1 MNNFFIEFTKKLY
14 AKLVRVKKNRVL
26 FWDGTPNSG
35 SNIKILYKTFKENNK
50 EFESIYIT
58 RDQYISNLFKYITLV
73 ASSRIVVTSHGC
85 SKLKKSQT
93 YIEVWHGVPLK
104 KLGLPLGQRN
114 ITNGDKY
121 ISSSETYS
129 TILNA
134 CIGSTSEYYITGFP
148 RTDYFFRE
156 NNKVLEL
163 FEKLNLKEGNKKIVF
178 MPTFR
183 KALGRVESEIDREA
197 NVFGFDDASV
207 EEVNE
212 FLVSKNIEII
222 MKLHPAEE
230 NKYKDSIRDLSNI
243 RLITKDD
250 LLDNALDI
258 YEILRYSDGLIT
270 DYSSVYFDYLLLN
283 KPIVFL
289 DTDINEYSNN
299 RGFMLEPLDVWR
311 PGDSVNNYK
320 EFTKS
325 MISIAENNDT
335 NFSKR
340 ELVTN
345 MIFRFRDGN
354 SCQRI
359 NEIILEILKE
369 GE

>member
-1 MNNFFIEFTKKLY
+1 MNNFFIEFAKKLY
-14 AKLVRVKKNRVL
+14 ARLIKVKKNRIV

-35 SNIKILYKTFKENNK
+35 SNIKILYETFKENNK
-50 EFESIYIT
+50 EYDSIYIT

-73 ASSRIVVTSHGC
+73 ASARIVITSHGC

-104 KLGLPLGQRN
+104 KLGLPLGQGK
-114 ITNGDKY
+114 ITFADKY

-134 CIGSTSEYYITGFP
+134 CMGSESEYYITGFP
-148 RTDYFFRE
+148 RTDYFFRDNE
-156 NNKVLEL
+156 KVLEL
-163 FEKLNLKEGNKKIVF
+163 FKSLGLNDDNKKIVF

-183 KALGRVESEIDREA
+183 KALGRVESEIDRNT
-197 NVFGFDDASV
+197 NVFGFNDVSV
-207 EEVNE
+207 EEMNKLLVNE
-212 FLVSKNIEII
+212 NIEIL

-230 NKYKDSIRDLSNI
+230 SKYKDSIKDLSNI
-243 RLITKDD
+243 RLITKEN
-250 LLDNALDI
+250 LLDNNLDI

-299 RGFMLEPLDVWR
+299 RGFMLEPLEIWR
-311 PGDSVNNYK
+311 PGDSVKNYNEFIQTINN
-320 EFTKS
+320 
-325 MISIAENNDT
+325 ISQNNDA
-335 NFSKR
+335 NISKR

-345 MIFRFRDGN
+345 IIFRFKDGK
-354 SCQRI
+354 SCERL
-359 NEIILEILKE
+359 NKKILEILKE

>member
-1 MNNFFIEFTKKLY
+1 MKSFFIEFAKKLY
-14 AKLVRVKKNRVL
+14 ASLVKVKKNRVV

-35 SNIKILYKTFKENNK
+35 SNIKILYETFKENNK
-50 EFESIYIT
+50 EYDSIYIT

-73 ASSRIVVTSHGC
+73 SSARVVVTSHGC

-114 ITNGDKY
+114 IANGDKY

-134 CIGSTSEYYITGFP
+134 CMGSTAEYYITGFP

-163 FEKLNLKEGNKKIVF
+163 FQKLNLKENNKKIIF

-197 NVFGFDDASV
+197 NVFGFNDTSV
-207 EEVNE
+207 EEVNK
-212 FLVSKNIEII
+212 FLELNNIEII

-230 NKYKDSIRDLSNI
+230 SKYKDSIKDLSNI

-250 LLDNALDI
+250 LLNNDLDI
-258 YEILRYSDGLIT
+258 YEILRYSDALIT

-283 KPIVFL
+283 KPIIFL

-299 RGFMLEPLDVWR
+299 RGFMLEPLELWR
-311 PGDSVNNYK
+311 PGDSVKNYK
-320 EFTKS
+320 EFTES
-325 MISIAENNDT
+325 MINVTKDNDT
-335 NFSKR
+335 NASKR

-345 MIFRFRDGN
+345 MIFRFKDGK
-354 SCQRI
+354 SCERL
-359 NEIILEILKE
+359 NEKIVEILKE